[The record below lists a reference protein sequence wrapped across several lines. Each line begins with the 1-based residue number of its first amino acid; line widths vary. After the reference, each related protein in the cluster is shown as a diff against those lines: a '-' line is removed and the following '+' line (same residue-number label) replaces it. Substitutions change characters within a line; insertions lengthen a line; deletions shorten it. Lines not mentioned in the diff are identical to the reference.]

1 MAGVGEQKKQKDG
14 RSRRMAGTRVGAGM
28 QGKII
33 KGIGGFYYVHVE
45 GAGVYECRAKGIFR
59 KDKKKPLVGDN
70 VEITVLDQEKM
81 VGNVELLLP
90 RKNELI
96 RPAAANVDQALVV
109 FAAASPKPNLNL
121 LDRFLISMEQQQIPV
136 AICFNKSDLVSEQE
150 MQEFGQVYENCGC
163 QVFFIS
169 VSCREGLDEI
179 EKLITGKTTVV
190 AGPSGVGKSSLTNYL
205 QPKAGMEGGEVSR
218 KIDRGRHTTRHTEL
232 IWVKEHT
239 YFLDTPG
246 FSSLYL
252 QNLKPEELPAY
263 FPEFTAFEGECRFQG
278 CMHISEP
285 DCGVKQALAEGKIP
299 ACRYENYLL
308 LEEEL
313 KHQRRY

>member
-1 MAGVGEQKKQKDG
+1 
-14 RSRRMAGTRVGAGM
+14 M

-33 KGIGGFYYVHVE
+33 KGIGGFYYVHTE

-59 KDKKKPLVGDN
+59 KDRKKPLVGDD
-70 VEITVLDQEKM
+70 VEITVLDQGKM
-81 VGNVELLLP
+81 VGNVEALLP

-150 MQEFGQVYENCGC
+150 MQEFGRVYENCGC
-163 QVFFIS
+163 QVLFIS
-169 VSCREGLDEI
+169 VARREGLDEI
-179 EKLITGKTTVV
+179 EDLITGKTTVV

-205 QPKAGMEGGEVSR
+205 QPKAEMEVGEVSK

-232 IWVKEHT
+232 IWVKERT

-263 FPEFTAFEGECRFQG
+263 FPEFAAFEGACRFQG

>member
-1 MAGVGEQKKQKDG
+1 
-14 RSRRMAGTRVGAGM
+14 M

-33 KGIGGFYYVHVE
+33 KGIGGFYYVHTE

-59 KDKKKPLVGDN
+59 KDRKKPLVGDD

-81 VGNVELLLP
+81 VGNVEALLP

-150 MQEFGQVYENCGC
+150 MQEFGRVYENCGC
-163 QVFFIS
+163 QVLFIS
-169 VSCREGLDEI
+169 VARREGLDEI
-179 EKLITGKTTVV
+179 EDLITGKTTVV

-205 QPKAGMEGGEVSR
+205 QPKAEMEVGEVSK

-232 IWVKEHT
+232 IWVKERT

-263 FPEFTAFEGECRFQG
+263 FPEFAAFEGACRFQG